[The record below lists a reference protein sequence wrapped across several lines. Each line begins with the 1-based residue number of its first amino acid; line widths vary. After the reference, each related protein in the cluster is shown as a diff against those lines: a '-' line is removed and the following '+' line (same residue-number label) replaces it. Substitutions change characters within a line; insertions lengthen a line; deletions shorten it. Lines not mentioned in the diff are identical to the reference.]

1 MKNKKQTTFFG
12 YFAMVWLLSTYS
24 DSNGKPLKVLFVKNI
39 TAANRTG
46 VMQLFKFT
54 QNWMGITETLPGN
67 IFDTAYI
74 WNCAEFL
81 LRPERVS
88 QKVTLTVHWS
98 IIA

>member
-1 MKNKKQTTFFG
+1 
-12 YFAMVWLLSTYS
+12 MVWLLSTYS

-46 VMQLFKFT
+46 VMQLFKFTQNWMGIT